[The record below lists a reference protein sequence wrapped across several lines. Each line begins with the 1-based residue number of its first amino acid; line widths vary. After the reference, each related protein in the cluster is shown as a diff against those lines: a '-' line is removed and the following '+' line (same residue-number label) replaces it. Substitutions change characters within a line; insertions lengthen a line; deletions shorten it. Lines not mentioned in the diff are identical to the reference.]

1 MEDVAY
7 NAFVYYHGLRSDKTL
22 QGALWHFPCFFHDK
36 GVWTALLADD
46 SSLTLQATVR
56 LVRELALH
64 EVDLKDKLLKENEL
78 KEQAYKE
85 IDELR
90 AELGHPKTYE
100 KLN

>member
-1 MEDVAY
+1 MSG
-7 NAFVYYHGLRSDKTL
+7 FVLKT
-22 QGALWHFPCFFHDK
+22 GCDI
-36 GVWTALLADD
+36 
-46 SSLTLQATVR
+46 
-56 LVRELALH
+56 
-64 EVDLKDKLLKENEL
+64 